1 MFFEVF
7 ELAKKKKKK
16 ILVFWVFLILQKL
29 KFMSEDEQSIISS
42 LDRLEGET
50 TGNGE
55 NDQSKN
61 EINDWK
67 GRVLS
72 VKLQAEARL
81 AELQSHLDGRTS
93 LQIEK
98 ERLEEE
104 LKSQADS
111 VIRLW
116 REISHLQR
124 VI

>member
-1 MFFEVF
+1 
-7 ELAKKKKKK
+7 
-16 ILVFWVFLILQKL
+16 
-29 KFMSEDEQSIISS
+29 MSEDEQSIISS

-116 REISHLQR
+116 REISRLQR